1 MLADPS
7 TRLVIY
13 VFGSTGGG
21 VSLTLSTCGKG
32 GNQYS
37 KCGCG
42 RINQYGGIIHCSK
55 VSKVLSFL
63 EACFDLNSPPSL
75 SMKIQI
81 LDGKITENL
90 GFKSPLRKVKFFLFS
105 FLFIFKFFTQ
115 NWVSLILTTF

>member
-7 TRLVIY
+7 TRVVIY

-55 VSKVLSFL
+55 VSTYGTNIKVNSVQ
-63 EACFDLNSPPSL
+63 EACTKCFAVH
-75 SMKIQI
+75 I
-81 LDGKITENL
+81 L
-90 GFKSPLRKVKFFLFS
+90 KFE
-105 FLFIFKFFTQ
+105 
-115 NWVSLILTTF
+115 ILQTT